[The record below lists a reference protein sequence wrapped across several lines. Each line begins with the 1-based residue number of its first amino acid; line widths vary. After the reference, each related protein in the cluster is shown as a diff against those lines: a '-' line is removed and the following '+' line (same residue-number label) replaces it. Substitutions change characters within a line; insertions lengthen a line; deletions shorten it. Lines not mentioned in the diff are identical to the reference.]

1 MNILHM
7 DCSTRESS
15 WSRRL
20 SAAVVD
26 HLSADNAPVTVL
38 RRDLGL
44 HPISH
49 AMPAYADSLS
59 TAAAAGA
66 AGPEAHRLSEELIVE
81 LETTDML
88 VLGTPMHNFTVPS
101 VLKAWIDQV
110 LRVGR
115 TIIPTP
121 AGKVGALHDR
131 PVFIAIASGGIFDG
145 EGANQPD
152 FLTPYL
158 TEALSCIGLTS
169 IQFIKLQATAF
180 SADADL
186 ITRLDSATR
195 ITVYPAID

>member
-1 MNILHM
+1 MNILHI

-15 WSRRL
+15 WSRRM
-20 SAAVVD
+20 SAAIVD
-26 HLSADNAPVTVL
+26 RLSADKGPVTIV
-38 RRDLGL
+38 RRNLGL

-49 AMPAYADSLS
+49 TMPAYADSLS

-66 AGPEAHRLSEELIVE
+66 ADPEAHLLSEELIVE
-81 LETTDML
+81 LETADIL

-121 AGKVGALHDR
+121 VGKVGALQDR

-152 FLTPYL
+152 FLTSYL
-158 TEALSCIGLTS
+158 TTAFNCIGLTS
-169 IQFIKLQATAF
+169 IQFINLQATAF
-180 SADADL
+180 SAEDDL
-186 ITRLDSATR
+186 YHHIGHLSA
-195 ITVYPAID
+195 VVVVS